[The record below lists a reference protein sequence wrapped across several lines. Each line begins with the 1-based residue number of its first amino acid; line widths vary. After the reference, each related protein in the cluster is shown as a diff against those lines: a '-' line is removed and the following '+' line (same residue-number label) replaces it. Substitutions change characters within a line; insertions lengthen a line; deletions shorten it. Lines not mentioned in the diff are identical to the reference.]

1 MDGAPGGFG
10 ARSGAAPEGSADEG
24 LRPRAAR
31 RGRRGRVLQRHEEH
45 GLRPAHEH
53 GTLSV
58 DRSPAAHL
66 LINALQA
73 FPPGWNKLAQT
84 PFRGWRSWYAYYT
97 QMNQDM
103 ITDVIDALA
112 AKNRTVKGW
121 DGKVSLCDLGYCA
134 AGIDE
139 GWEGCGLGVNGTQHY
154 LNGTPATNPKLF
166 PDMKGLVAYGHKKGL
181 KMGWYL

>member
-1 MDGAPGGFG
+1 
-10 ARSGAAPEGSADEG
+10 
-24 LRPRAAR
+24 
-31 RGRRGRVLQRHEEH
+31 
-45 GLRPAHEH
+45 
-53 GTLSV
+53 
-58 DRSPAAHL
+58 
-66 LINALQA
+66 
-73 FPPGWNKLAQT
+73 
-84 PFRGWRSWYAYYT
+84 
-97 QMNQDM
+97 MNQDM

>member
-1 MDGAPGGFG
+1 
-10 ARSGAAPEGSADEG
+10 
-24 LRPRAAR
+24 
-31 RGRRGRVLQRHEEH
+31 
-45 GLRPAHEH
+45 
-53 GTLSV
+53 
-58 DRSPAAHL
+58 
-66 LINALQA
+66 
-73 FPPGWNKLAQT
+73 
-84 PFRGWRSWYAYYT
+84 
-97 QMNQDM
+97 MNQDM

-166 PDMKGLVAYGHKKGL
+166 PDMKGLVDHGHKKGL